1 MGGIWKLFSYGWPG
15 IDWSGDNVLREW
27 MVSGHREREQI
38 FWLKLLNNSCGRQYL
53 YHIIPLA
60 VNCVCLKS
68 EICKSK
74 QRFHQEKYCTLT
86 TIVLFLA
93 QGFLVRRVVSSQ
105 QTNVSL
111 VHSVLSWAA
120 EGTVLSIE
128 IYVWSSLEEIL
139 GKGSW
144 RANVSFDLPSCAY
157 DAEQVRNMRKTLV

>member
-1 MGGIWKLFSYGWPG
+1 MGGIWKLFSYWWPS
-15 IDWSGDNVLREW
+15 IDWSRDNVLWEW

-38 FWLKLLNNSCGRQYL
+38 FWLKLLNNSCGRQCL
-53 YHIIPLA
+53 HHIIPLV

-74 QRFHQEKYCTLT
+74 QRLPKKGTAHSLLLYFSWLKDFWSGGLSPPST
-86 TIVLFLA
+86 TN
-93 QGFLVRRVVSSQ
+93 G
-105 QTNVSL
+105 SL

-120 EGTVLSIE
+120 EVLSTE
-128 IYVWSSLEEIL
+128 TYVWSSLEDIL

-144 RANVSFDLPSCAY
+144 RANVNFHLPSCAY